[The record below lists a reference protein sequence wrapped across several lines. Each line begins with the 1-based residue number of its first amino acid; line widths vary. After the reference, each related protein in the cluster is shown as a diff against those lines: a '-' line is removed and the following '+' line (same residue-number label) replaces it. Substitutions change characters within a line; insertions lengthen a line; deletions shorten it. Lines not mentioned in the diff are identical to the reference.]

1 MVKAGKNTLKGTA
14 VFALG
19 TLCFAT
25 SSFAGNCFSGPG
37 AASGSQMDAFNAT
50 PASILTGNPSDSVL
64 TGSVRD
70 LAATETNVT
79 ATLLTLAANPATT
92 DAQRAAI
99 GAGLGRAVNVCRPQH
114 SDLADEIAAAVAAA
128 IVSNPAL
135 GSFRTA
141 FEASLTNQT
150 AVAALGGAGAG
161 PAGGGDISGPGASG
175 LGGPADGADAGGATQ
190 GGGSLQTNASGVGSL
205 QTGASGGGNFTIIIN
220 NSVSGS
226 I

>member
-1 MVKAGKNTLKGTA
+1 MINTSNLVKGTA
-14 VFALG
+14 AFAFG
-19 TLCFAT
+19 ALCFAT
-25 SSFAGNCFSGPG
+25 SSFAGSCILRPG
-37 AASGSQMDAFNAT
+37 AASSLQMDAFKAA
-50 PASILTGNPSDSVL
+50 PASILVGNPSDGL
-64 TGSVRD
+64 LAGSVRT
-70 LAATETNVT
+70 LAATETTLT
-79 ATLLTLAANPATT
+79 ATLLTLAADPATT

-99 GAGLGRAVNVCRPQH
+99 GAGLGRAVNVCRPLH

-135 GSFRTA
+135 ESFRTA
-141 FEASLTNQT
+141 FEASLTGQT

-175 LGGPADGADAGGATQ
+175 LGGPAGGANSGGAAQ
-190 GGGSLQTNASGVGSL
+190 GGGSL
-205 QTGASGGGNFTIIIN
+205 QTGASGGGNFTTILN

>member
-1 MVKAGKNTLKGTA
+1 MSNAGKNILKSTV
-14 VFALG
+14 VFAFG
-19 TLCFAT
+19 ALCFAT

-50 PASILTGNPSDSVL
+50 PASILTGAPSDSVL

-70 LAATETNVT
+70 LAATETNIT
-79 ATLLTLAANPATT
+79 AALLTLAADSATT

-114 SDLADEIAAAVAAA
+114 SDLADEISAAVAAA
-128 IVSNPAL
+128 ILSNPAL

-141 FEASLTNQT
+141 FEASLTGQT

-161 PAGGGDISGPGASG
+161 PAGGGDIGGPGAPG
-175 LGGPADGADAGGATQ
+175 LGGPADGADGGGATQ
-190 GGGSLQTNASGVGSL
+190 GPGSLQTS
-205 QTGASGGGNFTIIIN
+205 ASGGGNFTIVRN